1 MVILGGK
8 LISDFYFIIFAHL
21 FSNVSI
27 VKILCNTGKKS
38 LIEKLDPK
46 NSEEFYSV
54 VFTSCNLLIL
64 TLKPLFTSTTVI
76 SFNWT
81 HGLSGG
87 HYISE
92 PLMQLVVA
100 MWLRFQQWNVSRTNI
115 WNLYCLLNVFLFF
128 LWTFPQA
135 KTHRGSWVSF
145 DRKERITSYRMEKQ
159 YERNLGL
166 WVKL

>member
-46 NSEEFYSV
+46 NSEEFYSI

-100 MWLRFQQWNVSRTNI
+100 M
-115 WNLYCLLNVFLFF
+115 
-128 LWTFPQA
+128 
-135 KTHRGSWVSF
+135 
-145 DRKERITSYRMEKQ
+145 
-159 YERNLGL
+159 
-166 WVKL
+166 